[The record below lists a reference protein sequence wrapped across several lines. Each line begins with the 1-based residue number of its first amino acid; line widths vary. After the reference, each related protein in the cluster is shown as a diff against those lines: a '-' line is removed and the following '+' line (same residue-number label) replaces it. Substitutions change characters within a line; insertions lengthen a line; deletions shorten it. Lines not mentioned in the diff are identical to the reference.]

1 MLVVYR
7 HTLFFMKLSRRFPF
21 LHSASI
27 WRYRTLRWFQ
37 WVIFRRL
44 ATEHRSQALPYKV
57 TSHESVLLRKLGDAD
72 MRLQHNKV
80 TNLKI
85 ASKKIDGVLI
95 RPGETFSFWRLVGW
109 PTARKGYVTGMLLSN
124 GTVKEGIGGGLC
136 QSANLLYWMALH
148 SPLVVRE
155 RHRHS
160 YDIFPDS
167 GRVLPFGTG
176 AAVYYN
182 YVDLQFYNPTD
193 STFQINIGVNET
205 HLHGEIRSDNMA
217 PISYKILERDHR
229 FLRSKKT
236 GKVFR
241 ENAIFRQSFD
251 KRTGNMLS
259 EELLYRNHCETLYPL
274 PASMPVVDI
283 A

>member
-1 MLVVYR
+1 M
-7 HTLFFMKLSRRFPF
+7 
-21 LHSASI
+21 
-27 WRYRTLRWFQ
+27 
-37 WVIFRRL
+37 
-44 ATEHRSQALPYKV
+44 
-57 TSHESVLLRKLGDAD
+57 
-72 MRLQHNKV
+72 
-80 TNLKI
+80 
-85 ASKKIDGVLI
+85 
-95 RPGETFSFWRLVGW
+95 
-109 PTARKGYVTGMLLSN
+109 
-124 GTVKEGIGGGLC
+124 
-136 QSANLLYWMALH
+136 
-148 SPLVVRE
+148 
-155 RHRHS
+155 
-160 YDIFPDS
+160 
-167 GRVLPFGTG
+167 
-176 AAVYYN
+176 
-182 YVDLQFYNPTD
+182 
-193 STFQINIGVNET
+193 NET